1 MLDHQEPETWTEIPY
16 QADAPAQ
23 TPSVTVH
30 LSETKKAGSLF
41 GNYAPCRCWRCR
53 GGVAL
58 ADRPILDRLLA
69 KHLVS
74 LPAAAAAEFL
84 SQWRSHPRH
93 DAVARAQL
101 DAWQRIVLGSR
112 EPEPKYP
119 IYAMPEAA

>member
-41 GNYAPCRCWRCR
+41 GNYSPCRCWRCR

-74 LPAAAAAEFL
+74 LPAAAASEFL
-84 SQWRSHPRH
+84 TQWRLHPRH
-93 DAVARAQL
+93 DAEAREQLGAWLRIAQ
-101 DAWQRIVLGSR
+101 GSR

-119 IYAMPEAA
+119 IYALPEAA

>member
-1 MLDHQEPETWTEIPY
+1 M
-16 QADAPAQ
+16 
-23 TPSVTVH
+23 
-30 LSETKKAGSLF
+30 
-41 GNYAPCRCWRCR
+41 
-53 GGVAL
+53 AL

-93 DAVARAQL
+93 DDVARAQL
-101 DAWQRIVLGSR
+101 DAWQWIVLGSR

-119 IYAMPEAA
+119 IYTMPEAA